1 MEVLLRDRA
10 NWLTFEGGR
19 RGAGCTGHQGFPVRL
34 LHRPNEPEQRA
45 VALERI
51 IVQPEPAQGRQP
63 LEASL
68 RNGLNLVAV
77 QIAVDLGE
85 VGERDYWRR
94 SGQSAMSIKSG
105 NSLSREAVTIFI
117 VPKATVDGFGGHGI
131 GSVQVQINSRY
142 YFGAVFVRF
151 SRYGETIYQLPV
163 LAFEC

>member
-1 MEVLLRDRA
+1 MR
-10 NWLTFEGGR
+10 
-19 RGAGCTGHQGFPVRL
+19 
-34 LHRPNEPEQRA
+34 
-45 VALERI
+45 
-51 IVQPEPAQGRQP
+51 
-63 LEASL
+63 
-68 RNGLNLVAV
+68 
-77 QIAVDLGE
+77 
-85 VGERDYWRR
+85 ERDYWRR